1 MLLLMYPLLFL
12 PLFTMA
18 ETTEASMIIQERWKP
33 QLENWR
39 RPADWIGDG
48 ILNVAGTVLPVTRS
62 PFDGIRGNSSSR
74 CIYIYV
80 FLNTW
85 NSFRAKEESRILEII
100 YIFISKMMKPCH
112 DNVLIATVARQCCYT
127 SSLATSN
134 MHHNAKARSF
144 TAHSWWSTQ

>member
-85 NSFRAKEESRILEII
+85 NFFRAKEESRILEII
-100 YIFISKMMKPCH
+100 YIFISKMMKPRH
-112 DNVLIATVARQCCYT
+112 DNVLIAMRLRGNVVTR
-127 SSLATSN
+127 
-134 MHHNAKARSF
+134 
-144 TAHSWWSTQ
+144 AH

>member
-1 MLLLMYPLLFL
+1 MYPLLFL

-39 RPADWIGDG
+39 RPVDWIGDG

-74 CIYIYV
+74 CIYIY
-80 FLNTW
+80 FFKIKW

-100 YIFISKMMKPCH
+100 YIFISKMMKPRH

-144 TAHSWWSTQ
+144 TAYSWWSTQ

>member
-74 CIYIYV
+74 CIYIYMFFKYV
-80 FLNTW
+80 EFLSNEGRIE
-85 NSFRAKEESRILEII
+85 NFRNYLYIYFQDDETASR
-100 YIFISKMMKPCH
+100 
-112 DNVLIATVARQCCYT
+112 
-127 SSLATSN
+127 
-134 MHHNAKARSF
+134 
-144 TAHSWWSTQ
+144 

>member
-74 CIYIYV
+74 CIYIYFFKYV
-80 FLNTW
+80 EFLSSEGRIEN
-85 NSFRAKEESRILEII
+85 FRN
-100 YIFISKMMKPCH
+100 YIFISKMMKPRH